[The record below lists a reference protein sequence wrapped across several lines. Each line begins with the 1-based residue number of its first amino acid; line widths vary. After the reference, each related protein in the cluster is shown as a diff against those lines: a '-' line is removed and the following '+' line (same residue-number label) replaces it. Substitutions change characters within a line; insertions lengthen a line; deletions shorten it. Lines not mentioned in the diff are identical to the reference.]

1 MQQSNTNH
9 IFLNASAGSGKTF
22 ALCVRYIALLFQGV
36 PANEILTLTFTKKA
50 ANEMKERITQNLFLL
65 YITQDSKLKEAKEIY
80 KENYEKILKQ
90 RDDIIESL
98 LGYNLTKEHIE
109 AQTTK
114 VYKHFLQADK
124 KISTIDSFYTQM
136 LRKFA
141 FFIGIRRDFDMQ
153 ESGLDDEIF
162 ECFLEK
168 IYTDSHLHEALL
180 SLTNDLNIH
189 IDMTTNYGTTL
200 TLKQLL
206 ATLYDKSIEFS
217 TKQDLIH
224 AMHPLFTQQKI
235 LEFAKTFMSD
245 EVLESLLCHV
255 EKSETSLQNGQMQDN
270 EILESIKDFSPFLK
284 AQNDKNIESNP
295 LECATEFES
304 QKIENIESKQ
314 NLDSI
319 NYALNPAAHPET
331 LQLNP
336 KHIEK
341 IIQSHAKQLSDF
353 LQNIAPN
360 GEVKPRTKAICEK
373 LENSSAK
380 EILQHKL
387 IVEKKHNYI
396 KQDLKLN
403 EAMQQE
409 IAYKCEQI
417 QQLGIL
423 YTMCVES
430 ALLSH
435 LYMFLEIYTQAIR
448 EIESKHNILSFQSIA
463 HKVFAIATD
472 TLMIDGDFQSDYFF
486 FRLDSCISHILFDEY
501 QDTSIMQYRIF
512 EPLFNEILAGSG
524 TKDSK
529 SLFFVGDSKQSL
541 YAFRGANISVFE
553 KTKRLD
559 SMQQESLSHNYRSKK
574 AIIDFVN
581 DKFANLYKEEY
592 IKQLYSEHSQDISGV
607 VNVKLYEDTGDKEI
621 NKNAVFIDTLTQLNR
636 LIESNVPKK
645 EIVILAR
652 KRDTL
657 HEFNLFL
664 KENDSTI
671 KLNLDKSGK
680 LINQPSI
687 QAIFY
692 VFKTQE
698 YRDEIK
704 LIESRLGMLQ
714 DSMQKATIQQDFSPQ
729 DSKPKD
735 STESLQEKLRKA
747 RNNYKFAQ
755 KKLNKLLGKSYFD
768 NQYITIPQQTSTYYS
783 LAKSIKSII
792 ESLRFYNDDC
802 MELLEIASE
811 NIDIKSIDSLFELIE
826 NRESVI
832 MQEEAIHAMSV
843 HGSKGLGFE
852 YVIYLDYEAQKQNNN
867 EKILYSYNDI
877 FLDSIRIDTTTK
889 AMNIYRDKTLQDL
902 ADKKERENLQQEYNN
917 LYVACTRAKIG
928 LYIFANK
935 ESSIATHLA
944 LKDNENYGEE
954 IQTKRDSKQA
964 QNNLTIISKL
974 QAKNTTQE
982 EFLQEKKDSFYQH
995 NISMQ
1000 HKQILGLSLH
1010 YSLELMLG
1018 FGIKNPYTMLN
1029 FLYGFYLDE
1038 SMIVEILQ
1046 KANNIFKSS
1055 LEKLLYMDKNTIKCE
1070 LSFLQENSIKRLDAL
1085 IQNGE
1090 EFFVIEFKSSQNI
1103 SEALLQEHTAQLQ
1116 SYMESIA
1123 TISQKKSQI
1132 KGYLVYLQDNVAV
1145 KEITL

>member
-1 MQQSNTNH
+1 MVAE
-9 IFLNASAGSGKTF
+9 FM
-22 ALCVRYIALLFQGV
+22 V
-36 PANEILTLTFTKKA
+36 
-50 ANEMKERITQNLFLL
+50 QNN
-65 YITQDSKLKEAKEIY
+65 K
-80 KENYEKILKQ
+80 
-90 RDDIIESL
+90 
-98 LGYNLTKEHIE
+98 
-109 AQTTK
+109 
-114 VYKHFLQADK
+114 
-124 KISTIDSFYTQM
+124 
-136 LRKFA
+136 
-141 FFIGIRRDFDMQ
+141 
-153 ESGLDDEIF
+153 
-162 ECFLEK
+162 
-168 IYTDSHLHEALL
+168 
-180 SLTNDLNIH
+180 
-189 IDMTTNYGTTL
+189 
-200 TLKQLL
+200 
-206 ATLYDKSIEFS
+206 
-217 TKQDLIH
+217 
-224 AMHPLFTQQKI
+224 
-235 LEFAKTFMSD
+235 
-245 EVLESLLCHV
+245 
-255 EKSETSLQNGQMQDN
+255 
-270 EILESIKDFSPFLK
+270 
-284 AQNDKNIESNP
+284 
-295 LECATEFES
+295 
-304 QKIENIESKQ
+304 
-314 NLDSI
+314 NLDSMNEI
-319 NYALNPAAHPET
+319 AR
-331 LQLNP
+331 LNP

-341 IIQSHAKQLSDF
+341 LIQFHTKQLSDF

-360 GEVKPRTKAICEK
+360 GEIKPRTKAICEK
-373 LENSSAK
+373 LENSTTK

-387 IVEKKHNYI
+387 IVDKKHNYI

-403 EAMQQE
+403 EAMEQE

-423 YTMCVES
+423 YTMCIES

-448 EIESKHNILSFQSIA
+448 EIEAKHNILSFQSIA

-472 TLMIDGDFQSDYFF
+472 TLMADGDFQSDYFF

-553 KTKRLD
+553 KTKKLD
-559 SMQQESLSHNYRSKK
+559 SIQQESLSHNYRSKK

-581 DKFANLYKEEY
+581 DKFASLYKEEY
-592 IKQLYSEHSQDISGV
+592 IKQLYSKDSQDISGV
-607 VNVKLYEDTGDKEI
+607 VSIRLYDNDSKEDKDI
-621 NKNAVFIDTLTQLNR
+621 NKRAIFTDTLTQLNT
-636 LIESNVPKK
+636 LIESHIPKK
-645 EIVILAR
+645 EIAILAR

-664 KENDSTI
+664 KENDSAI

-680 LINQPSI
+680 LIRQPSI

-698 YRDEIK
+698 YRNEIK
-704 LIESRLGMLQ
+704 IIESKLDILQ
-714 DSMQKATIQQDFSPQ
+714 DSMQQIAIQQDL
-729 DSKPKD
+729 KLKD
-735 STESLQEKLRKA
+735 SIEALQEKLKRV

-768 NQYITIPQQTSTYYS
+768 NQHITIPQQTSTYYS

-811 NIDIKSIDSLFELIE
+811 NIDIKNIDSLFEFIE

-944 LKDNENYGEE
+944 LKDNEIYGKE
-954 IQTKRDSKQA
+954 IQTKRDSKQT

-982 EFLQEKKDSFYQH
+982 EFLQESKTSFYQH